1 MEEQQSVKRQTLN
14 GIKWTS
20 LEQFS
25 NQSISFVIGLILA
38 RLLSPSDYGVIGLLS
53 VFMAV
58 SGVFIDSGMGTGLV
72 RKPNLKDIDCSTVFY
87 FNLAVS
93 TVCYFILFFCSPWI
107 AAFFKTPILEDIV
120 KVYCLTL
127 VIGAFGS
134 VQSSRLTINLNFKD
148 LAQISVSTTIV
159 SGIIGLTLAYLGY
172 GVWAL
177 VWQSVLSC
185 LFRVAMLWIMAK
197 WRPMIAFSK
206 QSFDELF
213 GFGSKLLVQGLLW
226 QIYSNLTPIIIG
238 RYFSAKDLGQY
249 TRGTS
254 LVKMPADT
262 ILGVVG
268 KVTFPILS
276 KLQNDQERLVNIYRK
291 YIKSS
296 SMAIMFLLVLLAALA
311 RPIVLFLLTE
321 KWEMCII
328 YMQIFVFAA
337 MFDHI
342 DKLNCTLI
350 QVVGRS
356 DVLLKMEVWK
366 RIISISILL
375 ASIPLGVIGIC
386 VSKIVYEQVAL
397 TFNTRAA
404 GNLLG
409 MGYWAQMKDYMPY
422 AIMSFISCAPAYA
435 MTFTTLPYIV
445 VILVGGIGSVL
456 IYWAML
462 AMKKDSSYLEFVVPV
477 INQLKNRVY
486 GSH

>member
-1 MEEQQSVKRQTLN
+1 MEDPQSIKKQTLN
-14 GIKWTS
+14 GVKWTA

-25 NQSISFVIGLILA
+25 NQAISFVLGLILA
-38 RLLSPSDYGVIGLLS
+38 RLLSPSDYGTIALLS

-58 SGVFIDSGMGTGLV
+58 SWVFIDSGLSTGLV
-72 RKPNLKDIDCSTVFY
+72 RKPDLKDIDCSTVFY
-87 FNLAVS
+87 FNLIVS
-93 TVCYFILFFCSPWI
+93 GVCYIMLFLCSPLI
-107 AAFFKTPILEDIV
+107 AEFFNTPILEDIV

-134 VQSSRLTINLNFKD
+134 VQSSRLSINLNFKA
-148 LAQISVSTTIV
+148 LAKVSVSTTIA
-159 SGIIGLTLAYLGY
+159 SGVIGLTLAYLGY

-177 VWQSVLSC
+177 VSQSVLSC
-185 LFRVAMLWIMAK
+185 LFRVVMLWVLAK
-197 WRPMIAFSK
+197 WKPMLAFSK
-206 QSFDELF
+206 QSFNELF
-213 GFGSKLLVQGLLW
+213 GFGSKLLAQGILW

-249 TRGTS
+249 NRGTS
-254 LVKMPADT
+254 LIKLPADT
-262 ILGVVG
+262 TLGVIG

-276 KLQNDQERLVNIYRK
+276 KLQNDTDRLINVYRK

-321 KWEMCII
+321 KWEMCVI

-342 DKLNCTLI
+342 DRLNISLI

-375 ASIPLGVIGIC
+375 ASIPFGVIGIC
-386 VSKIVYEQVAL
+386 VSKIIYEQVAL

-404 GNLLG
+404 GKLFG

-435 MTFTTLPYIV
+435 LTFSALPNV
-445 VILVGGIGSVL
+445 VIILVGGFVSIL
-456 IYWAML
+456 LYWAML
-462 AMKKDSSYLEFVVPV
+462 AFKKDSSYIEFVVPV
-477 INQLKNRVY
+477 INKIKN
-486 GSH
+486 

>member
-1 MEEQQSVKRQTLN
+1 M
-14 GIKWTS
+14 
-20 LEQFS
+20 
-25 NQSISFVIGLILA
+25 
-38 RLLSPSDYGVIGLLS
+38 
-53 VFMAV
+53 
-58 SGVFIDSGMGTGLV
+58 
-72 RKPNLKDIDCSTVFY
+72 
-87 FNLAVS
+87 
-93 TVCYFILFFCSPWI
+93 
-107 AAFFKTPILEDIV
+107 
-120 KVYCLTL
+120 
-127 VIGAFGS
+127 
-134 VQSSRLTINLNFKD
+134 
-148 LAQISVSTTIV
+148 
-159 SGIIGLTLAYLGY
+159 
-172 GVWAL
+172 
-177 VWQSVLSC
+177 
-185 LFRVAMLWIMAK
+185 
-197 WRPMIAFSK
+197 AFSK

-213 GFGSKLLVQGLLW
+213 GFGSKLLAQGLLW

-262 ILGVVG
+262 ILGVIG

-276 KLQNDQERLVNIYRK
+276 KLQNDQERLVTIYRK

-296 SMAIMFLLVLLAALA
+296 SMAIMFMLVLLAALA

-321 KWEMCII
+321 KWEMCVV

-342 DKLNCTLI
+342 DKLNCNLI

-375 ASIPLGVIGIC
+375 ASVPFGVIGIC

-404 GNLLG
+404 GKLFG

-422 AIMSFISCAPAYA
+422 AIMSFISCAPAYVL
-435 MTFTTLPYIV
+435 TFTALPHIV

-462 AMKKDSSYLEFVVPV
+462 AMKRDASYIEFVKPA

-486 GSH
+486 GSC